1 MEFKVY
7 DMLPKEAVK
16 IREDVFITEQGFKN
30 ELDETDKIARHIL
43 LFVDGVPAA
52 VCRIFTDNGK
62 SWHIGRV
69 AVVKEQRGK
78 GLGKAIMER
87 AEEEIRRLGGVR
99 AELSGQTR
107 VADFYRKLGYTQ
119 TGEEYL
125 DEYCPHIAFFKDL
138 RV

>member
-7 DMLPKEAVK
+7 DTLPEEAVK
-16 IREDVFITEQGFKN
+16 IREDVFILEQGFKN

-43 LFVDGVPAA
+43 LFVDNVPAA
-52 VCRIFTDNGK
+52 VCRIFTDDGK

-78 GLGKAIMER
+78 GLGKAIMAH
-87 AEEEIRRLGGVR
+87 AEDEIKRLGGTR

-107 VADFYRKLGYTQ
+107 VADFYRGLGYTQ
-119 TGEEYL
+119 VGEEYL
-125 DEYCPHIAFFKDL
+125 DEYCPHVFFYKEL
-138 RV
+138 